1 MRSDSAGFVPA
12 GAHEKIAAAL
22 LRFGAHTAW
31 RPALSPRI
39 SFVWQRWWM
48 RQLAR
53 FTWPRAGIERQAG
66 IAGGVSGE
74 WMRPSHVPQKWVPV
88 LRKRTC
94 ANEQLEQGDDSKKSH
109 PAPAAQARRATIL
122 YLHGGGYCIGSHR
135 THRALT
141 SHLAHAAGLAVFT
154 ANYRLAPE
162 HPFPAA
168 LEDAVACFQSLQ
180 EAGPVIIAGDSAGA
194 GLALATTLAARQR
207 QIAAPAA
214 LVLFSPW
221 TDLSPASIPDDTP
234 RDAMLRADWLRA
246 CANSYLAGEPATTPL
261 ASPLLGDL
269 HGLPP
274 TLIQAGSDELLCG
287 QALRTCEALRAA
299 GCDVVCEIIPN
310 RWHAFQLL
318 AGSLPSADA
327 AIARAERF
335 IARAIAA

>member
-1 MRSDSAGFVPA
+1 
-12 GAHEKIAAAL
+12 
-22 LRFGAHTAW
+22 
-31 RPALSPRI
+31 
-39 SFVWQRWWM
+39 
-48 RQLAR
+48 
-53 FTWPRAGIERQAG
+53 
-66 IAGGVSGE
+66 
-74 WMRPSHVPQKWVPV
+74 MRPDG
-88 LRKRTC
+88 
-94 ANEQLEQGDDSKKSH
+94 AE
-109 PAPAAQARRATIL
+109 ARRATTL

-135 THRALT
+135 THRAVT
-141 SHLAHAAGLAVFT
+141 SHLAHAAGLAVF
-154 ANYRLAPE
+154 AADYRLAPE

-168 LEDAVACFQSLQ
+168 LEDALACFQSLQ